1 LKYKDKGYCECCNE
15 LTWVRS
21 DKSQGVVCNN
31 CDEPTL
37 SFNQDRGKSNRNY
50 SDCDSFE
57 LYPRRRKAV

>member
-1 LKYKDKGYCECCNE
+1 MKYKDKSYCNCCNE

-21 DKSQGVVCNN
+21 DKLQGIVCNS

-37 SFNQDRGKSNRNY
+37 SFKHRSKNNRNH

-57 LYPRRRKAV
+57 LYPRRKKAV